1 MGIIE
6 KSIILRYCQ
15 VVKHNVVLE
24 LDGNPEKQNKKSE
37 NLTCC
42 LNSQKCLNDRGGC
55 TNKILNLN

>member
-1 MGIIE
+1 MEIMA
-6 KSIILRYCQ
+6 KSMILRYCP

-24 LDGNPEKQNKKSE
+24 LDGDLETQNKRSE